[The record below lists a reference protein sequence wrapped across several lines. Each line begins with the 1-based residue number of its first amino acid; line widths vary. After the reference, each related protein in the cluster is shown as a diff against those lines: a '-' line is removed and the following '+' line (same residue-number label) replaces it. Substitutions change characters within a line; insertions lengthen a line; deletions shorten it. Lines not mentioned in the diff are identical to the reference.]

1 MKKISLLLLFLC
13 LITCCCSGCSKE
25 KVLDVYREVN
35 ETIGDTVLT
44 SKYQLKGKREFGRD
58 HYTGTYKVEYC
69 NFKGEEVLF
78 GGTTIERENPKIHII
93 LEIENSK
100 GNLNVLMKLKEQEES
115 LASKDG
121 TYEFDFDIKDGSN
134 YLIVKADDYSGNVKI
149 TIEEGK
155 V

>member
-13 LITCCCSGCSKE
+13 LVTNCCSGCSKE
-25 KVLDVYREVN
+25 EVLDVYREVN
-35 ETIGDTVLT
+35 EKVGDTVLT
-44 SKYQLKGKREFGRD
+44 SKYQLKGKREFGEN
-58 HYTGTYKVEYC
+58 HYTGTYEVEYR

-78 GGTTIERENPKIHII
+78 GGTTIERENSKIHII

-100 GNLNVLMKLKEQEES
+100 GNLNILMKLKEQEEP

-134 YLIVKADDYSGNVKI
+134 YLIVKADDYSGKVKI
-149 TIEEGK
+149 TIEEG
-155 V
+155 